1 MKKNPVSSTKK
12 PHPTSN
18 PCYFNGVFI
27 IYPFFGGGGEN
38 FEVLPCEGGGG
49 SLECQDS
56 WWGKFLSRFSPR
68 LACQHYF
75 QPDVFLNAFSQ

>member
-27 IYPFFGGGGEN
+27 IYPFFWGGGGRK
-38 FEVLPCEGGGG
+38 FCGASLGGGDYSFQIVSG
-49 SLECQDS
+49 GRHES
-56 WWGKFLSRFSPR
+56 FLMSRGPR
-68 LACQHYF
+68 C
-75 QPDVFLNAFSQ
+75 

>member
-27 IYPFFGGGGEN
+27 IYPFFWGGGEN

-49 SLECQDS
+49 
-56 WWGKFLSRFSPR
+56 
-68 LACQHYF
+68 H
-75 QPDVFLNAFSQ
+75 